1 MAETMTV
8 RMPDGTLVENVP
20 MGTTQKQLLEKLEA
34 FQPDSSRSSGNLIS
48 AQDAIY
54 QASLRQPTEQGS
66 MDAVGRGA
74 FNKYIRGMMNIPNT
88 AAIAGTKLKG
98 DQPPFSTSSYYTGN
112 QPPQVMG
119 QSPAA
124 DWGDQVLPP
133 SFTPQD
139 FQAGAQMFGEG
150 LAGLVSG
157 DFSKMTSWEDAKNE
171 QALASERAAEQYPAS
186 YAIGEGLGTA
196 AQLVSGRSRFSKDKA
211 MFDISQSGPIKM
223 MAQKTGKGASSF
235 QDEMRVIA
243 DGVRGSWQSGAL
255 PSWMRR
261 TGMRAGEAG
270 LEAYALSAING
281 ELDPESTAA
290 WAAGLQTSGSVAL
303 SALTSITGKSLDQA
317 LMRSMGA
324 VAGTAFMLQMF
335 KSAAPGGD
343 DYILPSIE
351 SGFNKVLATGAIA
364 ALFGLAGYGRYT
376 GKTPFEASNLPIFA
390 DAMTSIPR
398 AAVVSTINGIKSDP
412 RSARIVEKLS
422 SDPLYFGNTALR
434 RFERAF
440 THEDVSLVETID
452 SLMDNRDFR
461 TKYNEMN

>member
-8 RMPDGTLVENVP
+8 RMPDGTLVEGVP
-20 MGTTQKQLLEKLEA
+20 AGTTQKQLLEKLKA
-34 FQPDSSRSSGNLIS
+34 FQPDSSRSSGNLVS

-66 MDAVGRGA
+66 PDAIARGT
-74 FNKYIRGMMNIPNT
+74 FNKYMRGMMNIPNT
-88 AAIAGTKLKG
+88 VAIAGTKVKG
-98 DQPPFSTSSYYTGN
+98 DQPPFSVSSYYTGN

-124 DWGDQVLPP
+124 DWDDQILPP

-139 FQAGAQMFGEG
+139 FQAGAQLFGEG
-150 LAGLVSG
+150 VAGLASG
-157 DFSKMTSWEDAKNE
+157 DFSEMTSWEDAKNQ
-171 QALASERAAEQYPAS
+171 QALASERAKEQYPGS
-186 YAIGEGLGTA
+186 YAIGEGIGTGL
-196 AQLVSGRSRFSKDKA
+196 QLVSGRAKFSKDKA
-211 MFDISQSGPIKM
+211 MYDIAQSKPMQMI
-223 MAQKTGKGASSF
+223 AAKTGKGASNF

-243 DGVRGSWQSGAL
+243 DGIRGSWESGAL
-255 PSWMRR
+255 PTWMRR

-290 WAAGLQTSGSVAL
+290 WSTGLQTSGSVAL
-303 SALTSITGKSLDQA
+303 SALTSITGKSIDQA
-317 LMRSMGA
+317 LIRSMGA

-364 ALFGLAGYGRYT
+364 TMFGLAGYGRYT
-376 GKTPFEASNLPIFA
+376 GKMPFEASNLPIFA

-398 AAVVSTINGIKSDP
+398 GAVVSTINGIKSDP
-412 RSARIVEKLS
+412 RSAKIVEKLS

-452 SLMDNRDFR
+452 SLMDNKDFR
-461 TKYNEMN
+461 TKFNEMN